1 MTVADRT
8 TSAVVGSLFPDSAR
22 VQLARSLAMAVDAV
36 VGVRRSGGSGVE
48 VATQYRGSRIVGVR
62 LTEGEVTVQVVAE
75 RLPLGPLAD
84 TVGAAARAVLQTVG
98 DDRPVRVVVDDLDVT
113 WMPRAV
119 P

>member
-8 TSAVVGSLFPDSAR
+8 SSGAGGSVFPDSAR
-22 VQLARSLAMAVDAV
+22 AQLARSLAMAVDAV
-36 VGVRRSGGSGVE
+36 AGVRRSFGSGVE
-48 VATQYRGSRIVGVR
+48 VATQYRGGRIAGVR
-62 LTEGEVTVQVVAE
+62 LTEREVTVQVVAE

-84 TVGAAARAVLQTVG
+84 TVGAAARAVLQSVG

-113 WMPRAV
+113 WLPRAA